1 MSSSGSDEWHRDQ
14 LAKSQFFHARL
25 HDWHLLETARQI
37 EAVKGEELAWNLSE
51 LGISEGAW
59 NKVIHHGIKPVRLF
73 AHPVVLTSIA
83 RSPGYYRML
92 SMVSQKS
99 VAHVKVARGDFAAYE
114 VGTKMLLP
122 EEALRV
128 ARHLSVIISLLV
140 DEDQI
145 VDERE
150 LDLWRW
156 MAAGTQAQGSWQNI
170 KGQKA
175 EAAIKDLLRLRMR
188 ERKLITSEIEINP
201 PLAMRIELS
210 DGRIVVFGSDPDV
223 AIYAPQGLAQ
233 SEWMIDAVVEVKG
246 GIDVAGVHERHG
258 ATLKSLVRAK
268 NVNRNCVTILVLPEV
283 SLTPSERNEL
293 AASRDIVSEW
303 FTTDDVLGDE
313 EARERLFGLL
323 GL

>member
-1 MSSSGSDEWHRDQ
+1 MDSSGRDVWYRDQ

-25 HDWHLLETARQI
+25 HDWHLLETAHEI
-37 EAVKGEELAWNLSE
+37 ESVKGEELAWNLSE
-51 LGISEGAW
+51 LGISDSAW
-59 NKVIHHGIKPVRLF
+59 NKVIHRGIKPVRVF
-73 AHPVVLTSIA
+73 AHPAILTSIA

-99 VAHVKVARGDFAAYE
+99 MAHVKVARGDIAAYE
-114 VGTKMLLP
+114 LGTKMLTP
-122 EEALRV
+122 EEALGV
-128 ARHLSVIISLLV
+128 AKHLNGIISLLV
-140 DEDQI
+140 EEDQI

-150 LDLWRW
+150 LDIWRG

-188 ERKLITSEIEINP
+188 EKGLIASENSINP
-201 PLAMRIELS
+201 PLAMHIELT
-210 DGRIVVFGSDPDV
+210 DGRTVVFGSDPDV
-223 AIYAPQGLAQ
+223 AIYAPQAPEQGEGIIAGAL
-233 SEWMIDAVVEVKG
+233 EVKG

-268 NVNRNCVTILVLPEV
+268 NANRNCVTILVLPEV

-293 AASRDIVSEW
+293 AASREIVSNW
-303 FTTDDVLGDE
+303 FTADDILGDE
-313 EARERLFGLL
+313 EAREQLFTLL